1 MSSQNNTN
9 HRQKRLY
16 AVGGFVFGASA
27 VAAVVASYNLLRRN
41 GEDMSSTLRGNLG
54 VPNSKSGGDA
64 ILVGNNSDIQ
74 RNANIT
80 SVPSTSAEVYEL
92 IAKNGTTVRNPLN
105 GDRNSNDVAELISAI
120 EAATKLSEDVSAAT
134 SSLFNHTLPSAA
146 DEGYIYPTYS
156 PTVQGELP
164 TFSPTQFNDDLLNTI
179 PIKRSNENGFRLK
192 LYWEDG
198 YYWQERT
205 DERWWCMSCQED
217 GKCKSGS
224 KMELRN
230 CQEKSDL
237 DTTFI
242 AMSYGTVG
250 HQFRISNTNLC
261 LTKMGR
267 GRAIKLRKCWKPKRR
282 HFPLQLFKGFKPDE
296 KFDLRPSGYLDRCLS
311 NHHHPKAKEIVYA
324 ETCVKAHRPDTGYW
338 VTY

>member
-1 MSSQNNTN
+1 MSQNNSN
-9 HRQKRLY
+9 HHQKRLY

-27 VAAVVASYNLLRRN
+27 VAAVIASYNLLRRS
-41 GEDMSSTLRGNLG
+41 GEDTYSTLRGNMG

-64 ILVGNNSDIQ
+64 VFVENHLDIQ
-74 RNANIT
+74 RTANVM
-80 SVPSTSAEVYEL
+80 SVPSTSSGVYEL
-92 IAKNGTTVRNPLN
+92 IAPNGTAGTNVFS
-105 GDRNSNDVAELISAI
+105 GDRNSNDVVELISAI
-120 EAATKLSEDVSAAT
+120 EAATKQSEVSSAQSSSFSNQTIPST
-134 SSLFNHTLPSAA
+134 S
-146 DEGYIYPTYS
+146 DEVSVYPTYS
-156 PTVQGELP
+156 PTSQGELP
-164 TFSPTQFNDDLLNTI
+164 TFSPTQFNDDVLNTI
-179 PIKRSNENGFRLK
+179 PAKRSKENGFRLK
-192 LYWEDG
+192 MYWEDG

-217 GKCKSGS
+217 GKCESGS

-230 CQEKSDL
+230 CKKKSDL
-237 DTTFI
+237 DATFI
-242 AMSYGTVG
+242 ATSHGTLG
-250 HQFRISNTNLC
+250 HQFRITNTNLC

-267 GRAIKLRKCWKPKRR
+267 GRAIKLKKCWNPRR
-282 HFPLQLFKGFKPDE
+282 KHFPLQLFKGFKQDE